1 MKYISLALV
10 LSVYCQAQAA
20 FEHLAQGSNSV
31 AMGGASVAELGN
43 PWAAFSNPGGLAALD
58 GRILSLFYS
67 PQPFGLKE
75 LARGSFSF
83 VEPTTI
89 GTFAASGSRYGF
101 ELYRE
106 VDIQA
111 SFGRMINDMFSAGM
125 SVHYYHL
132 SIERYGSA
140 QAIGVDVG
148 LLAHLTD
155 QIRWGF
161 AAFNVNAPTIGRAKE
176 KLPQVFSTGVAYSP
190 LPEITLAVDLEKDI
204 RYPVE
209 LHAGVQYLL
218 LDLLAAR
225 VGTTGNPSLL
235 SAGLGIHLSIAQ
247 LDYAFADHEDLGP
260 THQVSLSLYLGE
272 L

>member
-1 MKYISLALV
+1 MKYICIVLV
-10 LSVYCQAQAA
+10 LCMYCETQAA
-20 FEHLAQGSNSV
+20 FEHLTQGSNSV
-31 AMGGASVAELGN
+31 AMGGATVAEPNN
-43 PWAAFSNPGGLAALD
+43 PWAAFSNPGGLGAMD
-58 GRILSLFYS
+58 GRVLSLYYS

-75 LARGSFSF
+75 LAHGSFSF
-83 VEPTTI
+83 IEPTAI

-101 ELYRE
+101 DLYRE
-106 VDIQA
+106 VDMQV
-111 SFGRMINDMFSAGM
+111 SFGRMISNMFSAGA

-140 QAIGVDVG
+140 QAVGIDVG

-161 AAFNVNAPTIGRAKE
+161 AAFNVNAPTIGSAKE

-190 LPEITLAVDLEKDI
+190 MPEVTLAVDLEKDI

-209 LHAGVQYLL
+209 LHAGVQYIF

-225 VGTTGNPSLL
+225 VGTTGDPSIL
-235 SAGLGIHLSIAQ
+235 SAGLGIHYSLIQ
-247 LDYAFADHEDLGP
+247 FDYAFTNHEDLGA
-260 THQVSLSLYLGE
+260 THQMSLSLYLGE

>member
-1 MKYISLALV
+1 MKCVIAVVILCVNYEMH
-10 LSVYCQAQAA
+10 AA
-20 FEHLAQGSNSV
+20 FEHLVQGSNSI
-31 AMGGASVAELGN
+31 AMGGATVATLSN
-43 PWAAFSNPGGLAALD
+43 PWAAFSNPGGLATMD
-58 GRILSLFYS
+58 GRVLSLFYS

-75 LARGSFSF
+75 LAHGSFSF

-106 VDIQA
+106 VDISV
-111 SFGRMINDMFSAGM
+111 SFGRMINDMFSAGA

-140 QAIGVDVG
+140 QSVGVDVG
-148 LLAHLTD
+148 LHARFTE
-155 QIRWGF
+155 QILWGF
-161 AAFNVNAPTIGRAKE
+161 SAFNVNAPTIGSAKE

-190 LPEITLAVDLEKDI
+190 IPEVTLAADLEKDI

-209 LHAGVQYLL
+209 LHAGVQYQF

-225 VGTTGNPSLL
+225 VGTTADPSIL
-235 SAGLGIHLSIAQ
+235 SAGFGIHISLVQ
-247 LDYAFADHEDLGP
+247 LDYAFAGHEDLGP

>member
-1 MKYISLALV
+1 MKYVSIV
-10 LSVYCQAQAA
+10 LFLCVYFESHAA
-20 FEHLAQGSNSV
+20 FEHLAQGSNSIG
-31 AMGGASVAELGN
+31 MGGAIIAELSN
-43 PWAAFSNPGGLAALD
+43 PWTAFSNPGGLATMD
-58 GRILSLFYS
+58 GRVLSLYYS

-83 VEPTTI
+83 VEPTSI

-106 VDIQA
+106 VDIQV
-111 SFGRMINDMFSAGM
+111 SFGRMINDMFSAGV

-161 AAFNVNAPTIGRAKE
+161 AAFNANAPTIGRAKE

-190 LPEITLAVDLEKDI
+190 MPEVTLAADLEKDI
-204 RYPVE
+204 RFPVE
-209 LHAGVQYLL
+209 LHAGVQYLF
-218 LDLLAAR
+218 LDLLAVR
-225 VGTTGNPSLL
+225 VGTTGDPSML
-235 SAGLGIHLSIAQ
+235 SAGLGIHLSLVR
-247 LDYAFADHEDLGP
+247 LDYAFANHEDLGP